1 MTSLDGA
8 LAVCR
13 LGHYA
18 ALTFIFGA
26 VAFLRLMAG
35 PVLAAPI
42 GRALRLPIRLAILL
56 AAATTW
62 LWLPLQAAEIGGGW
76 DCAADPGTL
85 SAVLLDTGFGQV
97 WIGRAILAVVLLLV
111 LVAGWQRR
119 MGALALVAGL
129 LLASLSLVGH
139 AAMQSG
145 ASGMAH
151 RLNQAVHVLSGGFW
165 LGALVPFVLC
175 LPALRDPR
183 LRPDAARAL
192 RRFSTVGHVAVA
204 AVLATGAVNVAL
216 VLDRWPT
223 QWSSPYQALLV
234 AKIAAVLAM
243 TGLAI
248 TNRYVLVPRIKRSNG
263 AAVRAI
269 RDGAVAEILLG
280 VAAVALVAVFGL
292 LDPA

>member
-1 MTSLDGA
+1 VTSLDGA
-8 LAVCR
+8 LAACR

-26 VAFLRLMAG
+26 AAFLRLLAG
-35 PVLAAPI
+35 PTLAAPI
-42 GRALRLPIRLAILL
+42 GRVLHRPIRLAILL

-76 DCAADPGTL
+76 DSAGDPDTL
-85 SAVLLDTGFGQV
+85 SAVLFDTGFGQV
-97 WIGRAILAVVLLLV
+97 WIGRAILAVLLLV
-111 LVAGWQRR
+111 LVAGWRRR

-139 AAMQSG
+139 AAMQGG

-151 RLNQAVHVLSGGFW
+151 RFNQAVHVLSGGFW

-175 LPALRDPR
+175 LPALRDPQ

-204 AVLATGAVNVAL
+204 AVLVTGTVNVAL

-263 AAVRAI
+263 GAVRAI
-269 RDGAVAEILLG
+269 RDGAVAEIMLG